1 MLSLTNIPG
10 RWGRQNGDHDFD
22 GGGGRSIITLLVGLY
37 NFTATALQKVGIEI
51 NGRFP
56 WCGENLNFKILVFK
70 DYFFKVGVEINGHFP
85 WCGGTLV
92 SAREVLTA
100 AHCTYDRKKSRIKV
114 IELIHSY
121 KVI

>member
-22 GGGGRSIITLLVGLY
+22 GGDRSIITLLVGLY

-56 WCGENLNFKILVFK
+56 WCGENLSFKILVFQG
-70 DYFFKVGVEINGHFP
+70 FFLQG
-85 WCGGTLV
+85 W
-92 SAREVLTA
+92 RR
-100 AHCTYDRKKSRIKV
+100 D
-114 IELIHSY
+114 
-121 KVI
+121 

>member
-22 GGGGRSIITLLVGLY
+22 GSDRSGNTLLVGLFD
-37 NFTATALQKVGIEI
+37 FTATAPQKVGVEI

-56 WCGENLNFKILVFK
+56 WCG
-70 DYFFKVGVEINGHFP
+70 
-85 WCGGTLV
+85 GTLI

-100 AHCTYDRKKSRIKV
+100 AHCTYDRMKNRIKV
-114 IELIHSY
+114 ILC
-121 KVI
+121 VV

>member
-22 GGGGRSIITLLVGLY
+22 GDRSGNTLLVGLY
-37 NFTATALQKVGIEI
+37 DFTATSLQKVGVEI

-56 WCGENLNFKILVFK
+56 WCG
-70 DYFFKVGVEINGHFP
+70 
-85 WCGGTLV
+85 GTLI

-100 AHCTYDRKKSRIKV
+100 AHCTFERKKNKIKV
-114 IELIHSY
+114 VSCE
-121 KVI
+121 

>member
-22 GGGGRSIITLLVGLY
+22 GGGDRSIITLLVGLY
-37 NFTATALQKVGIEI
+37 NFTATAIQKVGVEI

-56 WCGENLNFKILVFK
+56 WCG
-70 DYFFKVGVEINGHFP
+70 
-85 WCGGTLV
+85 GTLI

-100 AHCTYDRKKSRIKV
+100 AHCTFDRKKSRIKV
-114 IELIHSY
+114 ILC
-121 KVI
+121 VA